1 MMTDA
6 AGKDDDRS
14 AFQTLG
20 RDEVLEARRRS
31 EGLVKALGVA
41 GAVALLIRIFGK

>member
-41 GAVALLIRIFGK
+41 VALLIRIFGK